1 MFLKNYFLFTVWFR
15 RGDFTALRSMLNVF
29 VHQIRFFGVN
39 ITISMTAPAA
49 IGAVR
54 LLVRNFRIH
63 SAKNERTMFF
73 STLRPKKFEKL
84 SSEKKTLKKLFS
96 LIAGVFSR
104 SRWQQ
109 IQIASPQIIL
119 HVVIKDNIHTNFRI
133 E

>member
-39 ITISMTAPAA
+39 ITISLTAPAA

-84 SSEKKTLKKLFS
+84 SSEKKNIEKTFFSDCRCILSITLATNSDCKSTHHPSYSDQGQYSHKFS
-96 LIAGVFSR
+96 
-104 SRWQQ
+104 
-109 IQIASPQIIL
+109 
-119 HVVIKDNIHTNFRI
+119 N
-133 E
+133 